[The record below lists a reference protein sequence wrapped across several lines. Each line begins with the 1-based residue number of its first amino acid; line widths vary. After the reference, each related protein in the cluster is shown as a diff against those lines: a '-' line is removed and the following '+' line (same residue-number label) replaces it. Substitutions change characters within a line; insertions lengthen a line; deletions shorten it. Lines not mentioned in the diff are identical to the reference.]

1 MNTSRSFILGIH
13 IIIAIFIIYLSY
25 LILEKKQIP
34 NFFGMLLM
42 IFISVFLIL
51 INIYIY
57 KNTNNDKSQE
67 QTKLRGFNVDPNDPR
82 FKPIGGVPGGVTW
95 V

>member
-1 MNTSRSFILGIH
+1 MNTSPSFILAIH
-13 IIIAIFIIYLSY
+13 IVIGVFIIYLSY
-25 LILEKKQIP
+25 LILEKRQIP
-34 NFFGMLLM
+34 NFIGMLLM
-42 IFISVFLIL
+42 IFISVFLIV

-67 QTKLRGFNVDPNDPR
+67 QTKLRGFNVDPNDSR